1 MRAAVQLYAVAGK
14 DAEHA
19 GPAPVAAGFPDVI
32 DGLAGLVHLHHRLLP
47 VFSKTGLDGLR
58 LGGSGLEGPGLPAAK
73 DCGLR

>member
-1 MRAAVQLYAVAGK
+1 MRATVQFNAIACK
-14 DAEHA
+14 DAEYA
-19 GPAPVAAGFPDVI
+19 GTASVTAGFPDVI

-47 VFSKTGLDGLR
+47 VFPQTGLDGFR